1 MAKLLFRIGHFSA
14 RRPLLV
20 VLAWVLAILATGV
33 GMSALQKPLNN
44 TFTLPGSEFGR
55 VFDHLGRTIP
65 AAAGGSGTAV
75 IHAEKPFTTEQKA
88 AIAQTF
94 ADWEDLSIVKE
105 IVDPFQA
112 QQNLD
117 QSQVRLR
124 EARTKLEDG
133 EKKLADG
140 QYQLNQLKWLI
151 RQGKRDIARLQATAP
166 SDPTLPAR
174 IKGQADLEQT
184 LAQGQEKLTRAEQQ
198 LKDGW
203 HQYAVGQE
211 LAAMT
216 EGMRMVSKDG
226 RTALIQL
233 RFHKGTNEIDPKVMK
248 SVPRVG
254 DRLHDHGL
262 QIEYGQE
269 ITYNN
274 HMGGLGEVL
283 GLVVATLV
291 LLVMFGS
298 FLLAGLPLASAMVSV
313 AVALM
318 GALTMS
324 HWISL
329 QQMAPVLGAML
340 GLAVGID
347 YALFIVNRHRR
358 TLIHAIADSG
368 HKPTRDEIRHNIAMA
383 MGTAGS
389 AVAVAGATV
398 VISLAALGIARIPS
412 LNQMGALAAITVCM
426 AVLVSLTLT
435 PALLS
440 LIGLR
445 VLPRKLRKAIRSE
458 ADLSGAATPGRRRTT
473 SGSDT
478 GDHRV
483 ATAWV
488 NFVTRRAVLVVLAGV
503 ALLGVL
509 AIPAAQ
515 LQLGLPDGGNEPPDT
530 SAYKSYSMIEKAFG
544 AGANGPIV
552 VVADFPEPVAKED
565 QAERQVEIGREIKA
579 IPGAEQVVPIGV
591 SKDQKTMAFQV
602 VSAAG
607 PSSSGTLFLV
617 HAIRDDVK
625 KTFAAKDISIGVTGA
640 TVANIEVSDRLSG
653 ALIPY
658 LALVMGLSLL
668 LLTIVFRSVVVPVL
682 ATIGFLLS
690 VAASFGVIVAVYQ
703 WGWLSSVFDVHR
715 TGPVF
720 SFMPTLLIGI
730 LFGLAMDY
738 QMFLVSGMHEA
749 SAHGARAID
758 AIKRGFTHSA
768 RVVFAAG
775 LIMVS
780 VFGGFIYT
788 PMTMSRP
795 IALGLAIGVLVDAF
809 VVRLTLTPAAMKLLG
824 EKAWWLPA
832 WLDRFLPHVDVE
844 GAALVASNTTPV
856 QAGASEDRVRSNS
869 DEEDRISV

>member
-1 MAKLLFRIGHFSA
+1 VAKLLFRIGHFSA
-14 RRPLLV
+14 RRPILV
-20 VLAWVLAILATGV
+20 VLAWVLAVLGLGAA
-33 GMSALQKPLNN
+33 MSALQKPLDN

-75 IHAEKPFTTEQKA
+75 IHAEKPFTKDQRA
-88 AIAQTF
+88 AIDKTF
-94 ADWEDLSIVKE
+94 TDWEELAIVKE
-105 IVDPFQA
+105 IIDPFAA
-112 QQNLD
+112 QEELD
-117 QSQVRLR
+117 QSQVKLR
-124 EARTKLEDG
+124 EGRAQLDKGQEQFD
-133 EKKLADG
+133 DG
-140 QYQLNQLKWLI
+140 QYQLNQLRWLI
-151 RQGKRDIARLQATAP
+151 KQGQRDIKKIKATNP
-166 SDPTLPAR
+166 SDPTLASR
-174 IKGQADLEQT
+174 IAGQKQLEKALVDGQA
-184 LAQGQEKLTRAEQQ
+184 KLDEAEQK
-198 LKDGW
+198 LNDGW
-203 HQYAVGQE
+203 RQYAAGQE
-211 LAAMT
+211 LAGMT
-216 EGMRMVSKDG
+216 KGMRMVSKDG

-233 RFHKGTNEIDPKVMK
+233 RFHKGTNEIEPKLMAA
-248 SVPRVG
+248 VPRVG
-254 DRLHDHGL
+254 DQLQDHGL
-262 QIEYGQE
+262 EIEYGQE

-274 HMGGLGEVL
+274 QMGGVGEVL
-283 GLVVATLV
+283 GLVVAATV
-291 LLVMFGS
+291 LLFMFGS
-298 FLLAGLPLASAMVSV
+298 FLLAGLPLASAFVSV

-318 GALTMS
+318 GAMAAS

-347 YALFIVNRHRR
+347 YSLFIVNRHRR
-358 TLIHAIADSG
+358 TLIHAVDDSG
-368 HKPTRDEIRHNIAMA
+368 QPPSRDAVRHNIAMA

-398 VISLAALGIARIPS
+398 IISLAALGIAGIPS
-412 LNQMGALAAITVCM
+412 LNQMGALAAITVSM

-440 LIGLR
+440 LVGLR
-445 VLPRKLRKAIRSE
+445 VLPRSVRRSIKQG
-458 ADLSGAATPGRRRTT
+458 ADPAAAAPKRRRTEST
-473 SGSDT
+473 SGA
-478 GDHRV
+478 GDHRI
-483 ATAWV
+483 ASAWV
-488 NFVTRRAVLVVLAGV
+488 NFVTKRAALVLVAGV
-503 ALLGVL
+503 ALLGVM

-515 LQLGLPDGGNEPPDT
+515 LQLGLPDGGNEPPSS
-530 SAYKSYSMIEKAFG
+530 SAYKSYVMIDKAFG
-544 AGANGPIV
+544 AGANGPII
-552 VVADFPEPVAKED
+552 VVADFPTPVAEAD
-565 QAERQVEIGREIKA
+565 QSIRKAEIGREIKA

-607 PSSSGTLFLV
+607 PSSKETITLV
-617 HAIRDDVK
+617 HGIRDGVK
-625 KTFAAKDISIGVTGA
+625 KTFAKQDIEIGVTGA
-640 TVANIEVSDRLSG
+640 TVANIEISDTLAR

-658 LALVMGLSLL
+658 LGLVMGLSLL
-668 LLTIVFRSVVVPVL
+668 LLTIVFRSLVVPVL
-682 ATIGFLLS
+682 ATLGFLLS

-749 SAHGARAID
+749 YAHGANALD
-758 AIKRGFTHSA
+758 SIKRGFTHSA

-832 WLDRFLPHVDVE
+832 WLGRILPHVDVE
-844 GAALVASNTTPV
+844 GAGLVEQDLAV
-856 QAGASEDRVRSNS
+856 K
-869 DEEDRISV
+869 

>member
-1 MAKLLFRIGHFSA
+1 VAKLLFRIGHFSA
-14 RRPLLV
+14 RRPILV
-20 VLAWVLAILATGV
+20 VLAWVLAILGV
-33 GMSALQKPLNN
+33 GAAMSALQQPLNN

-75 IHAEKPFTTEQKA
+75 IHADKPFTRDQRA
-88 AIAQTF
+88 AIDQTF
-94 ADWEDLSIVKE
+94 ADWEQLAIVKE
-105 IVDPFQA
+105 IVDPFAAQEELDQA
-112 QQNLD
+112 QVKLSDARAQLEKG
-117 QSQVRLR
+117 QKQV
-124 EARTKLEDG
+124 D
-133 EKKLADG
+133 DG
-140 QYQLNQLKWLI
+140 QYQLNQLRWLI
-151 RQGKRDIARLQATAP
+151 KQGRVDIKRIKATNPA
-166 SDPTLPAR
+166 DPTLAAR
-174 IKGQADLEQT
+174 ISGQQQLEQT
-184 LAQGQEKLTRAEQQ
+184 LADGQTKLDEADRK

-203 HQYAVGQE
+203 QQYATGQE
-211 LAAMT
+211 LAGMT
-216 EGMRMVSKDG
+216 KGLRMVSKDG

-233 RFHKGTNEIDPKVMK
+233 RFHKGTNEIDPKLMAA
-248 SVPRVG
+248 VPKVG

-262 QIEYGQE
+262 TIEYGQE

-274 HMGGLGEVL
+274 QMGGIGEIL
-283 GLVVATLV
+283 GLVVAALV
-291 LLVMFGS
+291 LLLMFGS
-298 FLLAGLPLASAMVSV
+298 FLLAGLPLASAFVSV

-318 GALTMS
+318 GALAAS

-347 YALFIVNRHRR
+347 YSLFIVNRHRR
-358 TLIHAIADSG
+358 TLIHAVTDNGRA
-368 HKPTRDEIRHNIAMA
+368 PVRDEIRHNIAMA

-398 VISLAALGIARIPS
+398 VISLAALGIAGIPS
-412 LNQMGALAAITVCM
+412 LNQMGALAAITVSM

-440 LIGLR
+440 LVGLR
-445 VLPRKLRKAIRSE
+445 VLPRRLRRAIKQCS
-458 ADLSGAATPGRRRTT
+458 DLSAAAAPGRRHTE
-473 SGSDT
+473 SAGAA
-478 GDHRV
+478 GDHRI
-483 ATAWV
+483 ASAWV
-488 NFVTRRAVLVVLAGV
+488 GFVTKRATLVLVAGV
-503 ALLGVL
+503 ALLGVV

-515 LQLGLPDGGNEPPDT
+515 LQLGLPDGGNEPPSS
-530 SAYKSYSMIEKAFG
+530 SAYKSYTMIDKAFG
-544 AGANGPIV
+544 AGANGPII
-552 VVADFPEPVAKED
+552 VVADFPEPVAEAD
-565 QAERQVEIGREIKA
+565 QSARKVEIGREIKA

-607 PSSSGTLFLV
+607 PSSKETLFLV
-617 HAIRDDVK
+617 HAIRDGVK
-625 KTFAAKDISIGVTGA
+625 KTFAKQDIEIGVTGA
-640 TVANIEVSDRLSG
+640 TVANIEISDTLSK
-653 ALIPY
+653 ALLPY

-668 LLTIVFRSVVVPVL
+668 LLTIVFRSLVVPVL
-682 ATIGFLLS
+682 ATLGFLLS

-749 SAHGARAID
+749 YAHGAKALES
-758 AIKRGFTHSA
+758 IKRGFTHSA

-824 EKAWWLPA
+824 DKAWWLPG
-832 WLDRFLPHVDVE
+832 WLEKVLPHVDVE
-844 GAALVASNTTPV
+844 GSALAPKGDPV
-856 QAGASEDRVRSNS
+856 KTEARESALTDA
-869 DEEDRISV
+869 